1 MSEHLQNFEDFI
13 KNLNDDLDTV
23 DEKYPDEQESD
34 NCAKCLE
41 KLNIY
46 TRYTMALINSK
57 CYHSRDNVE
66 SQQSIPSPLCTDGNP
81 KIQDDLNVVRN
92 VLDNRIQLEEQ
103 AIDSLLEGKNRKIE
117 F

>member
-1 MSEHLQNFEDFI
+1 MSENLQNFEDFI

-46 TRYTMALINSK
+46 TRYTMALINSN
-57 CYHSRDNVE
+57 SRDNVE